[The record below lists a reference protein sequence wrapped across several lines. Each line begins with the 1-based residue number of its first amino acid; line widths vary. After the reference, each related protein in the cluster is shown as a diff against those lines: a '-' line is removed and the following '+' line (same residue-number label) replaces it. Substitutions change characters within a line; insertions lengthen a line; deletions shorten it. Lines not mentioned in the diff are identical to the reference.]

1 MYPYSHLGQTIP
13 GGHGY
18 TALQGYAM
26 PGHQIVQFGG
36 PSVNTMTTSS
46 LPTIQAPYPTG
57 KFPLTQLLF
66 YSPQLM
72 CFFFFLSVLICLC
85 IYLVVGCNLW
95 FVCCGWWNFEL
106 WIKLFHN
113 IKWVPIRVLSR
124 FFHCNLLSQVWQ
136 VQFPHSLSLYF
147 LLILLS
153 SCKVV
158 VLTKILDEGL
168 IRSVARTC
176 RLVVVFFPNPLE
188 PLLSWCFLI

>member
-72 CFFFFLSVLICLC
+72 CFFFCLCLSFCVFILWWDATYDLYVVDDGILSCELSCSITSRGFLSV
-85 IYLVVGCNLW
+85 Y
-95 FVCCGWWNFEL
+95 
-106 WIKLFHN
+106 
-113 IKWVPIRVLSR
+113 
-124 FFHCNLLSQVWQ
+124 
-136 VQFPHSLSLYF
+136 
-147 LLILLS
+147 
-153 SCKVV
+153 
-158 VLTKILDEGL
+158 
-168 IRSVARTC
+168 
-176 RLVVVFFPNPLE
+176 
-188 PLLSWCFLI
+188 

>member
-1 MYPYSHLGQTIP
+1 MQCQVIRLCSLGAPVSIQWQHHL
-13 GGHGY
+13 
-18 TALQGYAM
+18 
-26 PGHQIVQFGG
+26 
-36 PSVNTMTTSS
+36 
-46 LPTIQAPYPTG
+46 
-57 KFPLTQLLF
+57 FPLFRHHTQQANFLNSAALLF
-66 YSPQLM
+66 SPINV
-72 CFFFFLSVLICLC
+72 FFFFLSVLICLC

-176 RLVVVFFPNPLE
+176 WLVVVFFPNPLE

>member
-72 CFFFFLSVLICLC
+72 CFVF
-85 IYLVVGCNLW
+85 
-95 FVCCGWWNFEL
+95 FVCAYLFVYLSCGGMQPMICML
-106 WIKLFHN
+106 WMMEF
-113 IKWVPIRVLSR
+113 
-124 FFHCNLLSQVWQ
+124 
-136 VQFPHSLSLYF
+136 
-147 LLILLS
+147 
-153 SCKVV
+153 
-158 VLTKILDEGL
+158 
-168 IRSVARTC
+168 
-176 RLVVVFFPNPLE
+176 
-188 PLLSWCFLI
+188 